1 MPFHRTLVSF
11 CQRARGGP
19 VTLAYKRRIK
29 ADNLRLDQEQL
40 SLSAALDTL
49 YSSLTLPSAGRYV
62 IPDEHLETAAIY
74 YGGSS
79 SSLSALLF
87 SGNFDFVGMAVAT
100 AHSFFTR
107 ISTSNT
113 ATTTTTT
120 TTTNINTTSTSPTS
134 TPTPK
139 GIYIYGSVG
148 VGKSM
153 LMDLFYSICANG
165 LSLPDENIQYNPIQ
179 RRRKRYHFHEFML
192 NVHQRIHA
200 YKAIHPRGDP
210 MPPVAAELAK
220 EARLLCFDEMQITD
234 IADAMIIKRLL
245 TTLLDLGVVIVTTS
259 NRPPGGLYAGGINRS
274 VFLPFID
281 TLSERMDVIEMGGT
295 YDYRRDGDGLMAS
308 NSDAALIPLPPYLC
322 PSIDIDTDTDT
333 SNSPSSQEGLELWFS
348 TGTGETRT
356 ETIPVAMGRYV
367 QVERA
372 NDTCGWF
379 NFDELCNRPL
389 GAADYIAIAERF
401 DLIIVENVPQLG
413 GHIYNEA
420 RRFVILIDALYEAK
434 TKLIIAA
441 DVPRYCL
448 FLGFDAIVETSDGD
462 EETAV
467 EDNDNTLGL
476 GEESFVV
483 GEGGS
488 SSSSSTTL
496 IRTQDGAMEWSATGR
511 VGVSLAQLSSVRE
524 ASFSFLRAE
533 SRLAEMAAANWGR
546 L

>member
-1 MPFHRTLVSF
+1 M
-11 CQRARGGP
+11 
-19 VTLAYKRRIK
+19 
-29 ADNLRLDQEQL
+29 
-40 SLSAALDTL
+40 
-49 YSSLTLPSAGRYV
+49 TLPSGRYV
-62 IPDEHLETAAIY
+62 SIPDEHLETAAIY

-79 SSLSALLF
+79 FSLSLLT
-87 SGNFDFVGMAVAT
+87 SGNFDFAGVAVAT
-100 AHSFFTR
+100 AHSFVTR
-107 ISTSNT
+107 CSTTRSTSVNST
-113 ATTTTTT
+113 
-120 TTTNINTTSTSPTS
+120 TSPTPTP

-139 GIYIYGSVG
+139 GIYIHGSVG

-153 LMDLFYSICANG
+153 LMDLFYSICADG
-165 LSLPDENIQYNPIQ
+165 LSLPDEDIKYNPIQ
-179 RRRKRYHFHEFML
+179 RRHKRYHFHEFML

-200 YKAIHPRGDP
+200 YKAKHPRGDP

-259 NRPPGGLYAGGINRS
+259 NRPPVGLYAGGINRS

-281 TLSERMDVIEMGGT
+281 TLSERMNVFEMGGT
-295 YDYRRDGDGLMAS
+295 YDYRRDGLLTS
-308 NSDAALIPLPPYLC
+308 NSDLNAALIPLPPYLC
-322 PSIDIDTDTDT
+322 PSIDIDIGT
-333 SNSPSSQEGLELWFS
+333 SHRPSSQEALELWFS
-348 TGTGETRT
+348 KGKGETRT
-356 ETIPVAMGRYV
+356 ETIPVAMGRSV

-372 NDTCGWF
+372 NDSCGWF
-379 NFDELCNRPL
+379 TFDELCNRPL

-401 DLIIVENVPQLG
+401 DLIIVENAPQLG

-441 DVPRYCL
+441 EVPRDCL
-448 FLGFDAIVETSDGD
+448 FLGFDATVETNDGD
-462 EETAV
+462 EEIAV
-467 EDNDNTLGL
+467 EDITL
-476 GEESFVV
+476 GEESFVI

-496 IRTQDGAMEWSATGR
+496 IRTQDGDMEWSATGR

-524 ASFSFLRAE
+524 ASFSFVRAE

-546 L
+546 V

>member
-1 MPFHRTLVSF
+1 MPFHRTLASF
-11 CQRARGGP
+11 CQRARDGP
-19 VTLAYKRRIK
+19 VTLAYKRRVK
-29 ADNLRLDQEQL
+29 ADNLRLDKEQL

-49 YSSLTLPSAGRYV
+49 YSSLTLPRSGRYV

-79 SSLSALLF
+79 SSLSLSLL
-87 SGNFDFVGMAVAT
+87 SGWNFDFAGIAVAT
-100 AHSFFTR
+100 AHSFVTAR
-107 ISTSNT
+107 TS
-113 ATTTTTT
+113 
-120 TTTNINTTSTSPTS
+120 TTSTSINTSTTPTS
-134 TPTPK
+134 TPK
-139 GIYIYGSVG
+139 GIYIHGSVG

-153 LMDLFYSICANG
+153 LMDLFYSICADG
-165 LSLPDENIQYNPIQ
+165 LSYPDEDIKYNPIQ

-192 NVHQRIHA
+192 NVHQRIHV
-200 YKAIHPRGDP
+200 YKAKHPRGDP
-210 MPPVAAELAK
+210 MPPVAAQLAK

-259 NRPPGGLYAGGINRS
+259 NRPPVGLYAGGINRS

-281 TLSERMDVIEMGGT
+281 TLSERMNVIEMGGT
-295 YDYRRDGDGLMAS
+295 YDYRRDGDALLTS
-308 NSDAALIPLPPYLC
+308 NSDLDAALLPLPLPPYLC
-322 PSIDIDTDTDT
+322 PSIDT
-333 SNSPSSQEGLELWFS
+333 STSPPSQKALELWFS
-348 TGTGETRT
+348 KGTGETRM

-372 NDTCGWF
+372 NDSCGWF
-379 NFDELCNRPL
+379 SFDELCNQPL

-401 DLIIVENVPQLG
+401 DLIIVENVPHLG

-441 DVPRYCL
+441 EVPRDCL
-448 FLGFDAIVETSDGD
+448 FLGFDAIVETNDGD

-467 EDNDNTLGL
+467 EVNDNIL
-476 GEESFVV
+476 GEESFVI

-496 IRTQDGAMEWSATGR
+496 IRTQDGDMEWSATGR

-524 ASFSFLRAE
+524 ASFSFVRAE

-546 L
+546 VRV

>member
-1 MPFHRTLVSF
+1 MPFHRTLASF

-19 VTLAYKRRIK
+19 VTIAYKRRVK
-29 ADNLRLDQEQL
+29 ADNLRLDKEQL

-49 YSSLTLPSAGRYV
+49 YSSLTLPSGRYL
-62 IPDEHLETAAIY
+62 IPDEHLETAAKY

-79 SSLSALLF
+79 SSLSLL
-87 SGNFDFVGMAVAT
+87 SGNFDFAGMAVAT
-100 AHSFFTR
+100 AHSFVTR
-107 ISTSNT
+107 
-113 ATTTTTT
+113 
-120 TTTNINTTSTSPTS
+120 TTSTSTS
-134 TPTPK
+134 TPINSTSPTPK
-139 GIYIYGSVG
+139 GIYIHGSVG

-153 LMDLFYSICANG
+153 LMDLFYSICADG
-165 LSLPDENIQYNPIQ
+165 LFLPDEDIKYNPIQ

-200 YKAIHPRGDP
+200 YKAKHPRGDP
-210 MPPVAAELAK
+210 IPPVAAELAK

-259 NRPPGGLYAGGINRS
+259 NRPPVGLYAGGINRS

-281 TLSERMDVIEMGGT
+281 TLSERMNVIEMGGT
-295 YDYRRDGDGLMAS
+295 YDYRRDGLLTS
-308 NSDAALIPLPPYLC
+308 NSDLDAALLPLPPYLC
-322 PSIDIDTDTDT
+322 PSIDT
-333 SNSPSSQEGLELWFS
+333 STSPSSQEALELWFS
-348 TGTGETRT
+348 KGTGETRT
-356 ETIPVAMGRYV
+356 ETIPVAMGRFV
-367 QVERA
+367 QVKRA
-372 NDTCGWF
+372 NDSCGWF
-379 NFDELCNRPL
+379 SFDELCKQPL
-389 GAADYIAIAERF
+389 GAADYIAIADRF
-401 DLIIVENVPQLG
+401 DLIIVENAPQLG

-441 DVPRYCL
+441 EVPRDCL
-448 FLGFDAIVETSDGD
+448 FLGFDATVETHDGD
-462 EETAV
+462 EEIAI
-467 EDNDNTLGL
+467 EDNTL
-476 GEESFVV
+476 GEESFVI

-496 IRTQDGAMEWSATGR
+496 IRTQDGDMEWSATGR

-546 L
+546 V